1 MSTQTK
7 DHRWAAD
14 ARDDRDPRPLQA
26 AADLTAEPVAADP
39 TTQRVQDSMVQ
50 LVRQGQDTSLRS
62 LQVWADLARKLGS
75 TAPSSP
81 AGATMVSLAHDPFE
95 KLLEAQRLVVEEL
108 VATQRQLAQ
117 RLFDTTATGGDS
129 LAAR

>member
-7 DHRWAAD
+7 DHRWAAE

-26 AADLTAEPVAADP
+26 AADPTAEPVAADQ

-95 KLLEAQRLVVEEL
+95 KLLEAQHLVVEEL

>member
-1 MSTQTK
+1 MSIQTR
-7 DHRWAAD
+7 DHRLAAD
-14 ARDDRDPRPLQA
+14 ARDDRDRRPLLA
-26 AADLTAEPVAADP
+26 AADPTAEPVAADP
-39 TTQRVQDSMVQ
+39 TTQRVQDSMVR

-75 TAPSSP
+75 GGLSSP

-95 KLLEAQRLVVEEL
+95 KLLEAQRQVVEEL

-117 RLFDTTATGGDS
+117 RLFDTTATGGNG
-129 LAAR
+129 LVAR

>member
-26 AADLTAEPVAADP
+26 AADLTAEPVAADQ